1 MASAVRDQR
10 CRWERKKGRTARE
23 LLETERAY
31 VEELELITKLYDE
44 VFRARCGNL
53 KLAQE
58 GICGTIPSIVKVN
71 RSLLM
76 SLERDMAPS
85 GFQNFCEYLHL
96 YKKHADCMEATRHAI
111 QAQLKKK
118 KSFARFM
125 KLQELRPELQGRTL
139 EQQLELPLQRVMG
152 YRRYLLDLVENT
164 FPSSSDCAQ
173 LHGALRAVSDVCD
186 HIENLQQQQ
195 DNDQQ
200 LQRVQRLLKGRRIRI
215 ASPGRLFLR
224 EGWLSLVP
232 PSGEDVKPR
241 MLFLFS
247 DVLLVTA
254 PCHPLHPFN
263 AHKFCCRAVYP
274 LGECHVE
281 RVLGHTTSR
290 GGLISLS
297 FSREKLLFMS
307 SDQQDMNGWYESLV
321 VAVRKHHTEN
331 TRHTRTGPL
340 QRPPLMTKSQ
350 NVPAARAL
358 KRHHVDLSLD
368 VLSPSASQEDPM
380 CKRLK
385 TSERPEERS
394 LESTSSNE
402 GSGWKCVVL

>member
-1 MASAVRDQR
+1 
-10 CRWERKKGRTARE
+10 
-23 LLETERAY
+23 
-31 VEELELITKLYDE
+31 
-44 VFRARCGNL
+44 
-53 KLAQE
+53 
-58 GICGTIPSIVKVN
+58 
-71 RSLLM
+71 
-76 SLERDMAPS
+76 
-85 GFQNFCEYLHL
+85 
-96 YKKHADCMEATRHAI
+96 

-290 GGLISLS
+290 GGLISVRNPLLS
-297 FSREKLLFMS
+297 RVVRIWGVTCPGAHPPVSKVPGSAGGITTAPPAELSPFSRWQCDCLTCTS
-307 SDQQDMNGWYESLV
+307 
-321 VAVRKHHTEN
+321 RP
-331 TRHTRTGPL
+331 GPHN
-340 QRPPLMTKSQ
+340 QRSCP
-350 NVPAARAL
+350 
-358 KRHHVDLSLD
+358 
-368 VLSPSASQEDPM
+368 EDY
-380 CKRLK
+380 
-385 TSERPEERS
+385 
-394 LESTSSNE
+394 
-402 GSGWKCVVL
+402 GSYV